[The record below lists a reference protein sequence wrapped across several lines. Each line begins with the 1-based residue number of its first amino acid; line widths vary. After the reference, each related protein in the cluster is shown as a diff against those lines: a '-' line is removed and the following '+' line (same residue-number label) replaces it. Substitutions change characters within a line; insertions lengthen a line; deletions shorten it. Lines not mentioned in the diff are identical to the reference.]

1 MNSQEFYFTASA
13 EATFREHL
21 SRIQQVS
28 LIAAERMRNK
38 IFHKLHLIHHHP
50 LQGSRKVEL
59 TGVEGHFRVAT
70 VLNYKIYYKVEDK
83 RVIVVDMLLD
93 KDTKVDHGQ

>member
-13 EATFREHL
+13 ENTFREHL
-21 SRIQQVS
+21 ARIQQVS
-28 LIAAERMRNK
+28 LIAAEQMRNK

-50 LQGSRKVEL
+50 LQGSRKADIPGL
-59 TGVEGHFRVAT
+59 EGHFRVAT

-93 KDTKVDHGQ
+93 KDSQVDRG

>member
-1 MNSQEFYFTASA
+1 MNTHEFYFTESA
-13 EATFREHL
+13 KTAFRSLIEQ
-21 SRIQQVS
+21 IQQVS

-50 LQGSRKVEL
+50 LQGSKKVEL
-59 TGVEGHFRVAT
+59 ALVPGHIRLAT

-83 RVIVVDMLLD
+83 RIIVLDILLD
-93 KDTKVDHGQ
+93 KDAVKEKH